1 MEENKQAILDALK
14 VAINLTR
21 AGDDVTKLEYDSE
34 KELVNVHFRNEKYPA
49 RQINVAMD
57 SGYAMLKDV
66 MNHIDIG

>member
-34 KELVNVHFRNEKYPA
+34 RELVNVYFRNEKYPA